1 MAEKRSSWGLFLSFI
16 PLEPFVPQGVACP
29 QLCLNL
35 GSDDVSRTPF
45 LLQLKSWEAECS
57 GSLSP
62 GFLPHTPGSGC
73 LRSRSTHPHGSED
86 QGPPKEEE
94 RWGPRFGVQGLH
106 LGHFGCHLFGTATL
120 REGG

>member
-1 MAEKRSSWGLFLSFI
+1 MAEKRSSWGLFLSFT

-57 GSLSP
+57 GSLSHP
-62 GFLPHTPGSGC
+62 VSC
-73 LRSRSTHPHGSED
+73 LVRLALGVSD
-86 QGPPKEEE
+86 QGPLTLMGV
-94 RWGPRFGVQGLH
+94 RTRGHPRKRSAGVPGLES
-106 LGHFGCHLFGTATL
+106 
-120 REGG
+120 RVSI